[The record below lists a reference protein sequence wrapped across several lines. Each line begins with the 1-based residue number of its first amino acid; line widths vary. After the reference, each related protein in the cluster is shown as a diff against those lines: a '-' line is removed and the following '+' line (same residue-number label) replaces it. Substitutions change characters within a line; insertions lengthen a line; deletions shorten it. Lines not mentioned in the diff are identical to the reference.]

1 MSTNLRSDITGLR
14 AIAVLAVT
22 IFHIGHIFDDS
33 IVALP
38 GGFLGVDVF
47 FVISGFLMT
56 KIIFEGLENN
66 SFSLWDFYK
75 KRAKRICPA
84 LLVVVLITTSVGY
97 LIFKEY
103 PYHQLTREAA
113 VSLGFISNFRFA
125 RDIGYFD
132 SGEFSHLLLH
142 TWSLS
147 VEWQFYIFY
156 PILLLLIR
164 KFLASNKASYIYSAV
179 VILSLILGIVWTEFD
194 PLKSYYMLP
203 SRASELLVGSLA
215 YFCPLSAIFKSFFKQ
230 KDLSIY
236 SPFCSKYLEAI
247 GLLILCISFIVVDDK
262 NGWPTAWMLLPMFG
276 AWLCIAANNQNS
288 LLRNVVFQKIGLW
301 SYALYLVHWPVLLL
315 AYILGFHDN
324 LIALTVIIFL
334 LAVAL
339 HYTVEKRRNYGY
351 GFLVLYLFSAFVIYI
366 SESYRPSYTIKSKAY
381 EKYEEIG
388 GNDFEGNS
396 ALLINGNKPKF
407 IIHGD
412 SYAHETLSA
421 LAARNIPFIINS
433 NFGCFSIA
441 GYYKDHWEKHNCNLL
456 YQMTNS
462 LSDHYP
468 KTPIVFIQRWG
479 MYESENTDPI
489 VKIKDN
495 FFSTADDS
503 DTLDISVYKE
513 LLLESI
519 VRMAYDFK
527 DRKVYI
533 LGDKQ
538 SRSVES
544 YLSEKTL
551 SSKIFGLLPSIE
563 ISQTQYEYKGI
574 NDVLKNA
581 VNYVNELR
589 KKDKSLAEIVY
600 IEPYNYCSEGK
611 CDLFINGL
619 SIYAD
624 EIHYSWAGSEKP
636 VTHML
641 EKMGMD
647 PGNEITDFSKLSDID
662 FSKVQTVLEYSEESG
677 FKFPEEK

>member
-1 MSTNLRSDITGLR
+1 
-14 AIAVLAVT
+14 
-22 IFHIGHIFDDS
+22 
-33 IVALP
+33 
-38 GGFLGVDVF
+38 
-47 FVISGFLMT
+47 
-56 KIIFEGLENN
+56 
-66 SFSLWDFYK
+66 
-75 KRAKRICPA
+75 
-84 LLVVVLITTSVGY
+84 
-97 LIFKEY
+97 
-103 PYHQLTREAA
+103 
-113 VSLGFISNFRFA
+113 
-125 RDIGYFD
+125 
-132 SGEFSHLLLH
+132 
-142 TWSLS
+142 
-147 VEWQFYIFY
+147 
-156 PILLLLIR
+156 
-164 KFLASNKASYIYSAV
+164 
-179 VILSLILGIVWTEFD
+179 
-194 PLKSYYMLP
+194 MLP

-215 YFCPLSAIFKSFFKQ
+215 YFCPLSAIFKSLFKQ

-236 SPFCSKYLEAI
+236 SPFCSKYLEAL
-247 GLLILCISFIVVDDK
+247 GLLILCISFAVVDDK
-262 NGWPTAWMLLPMFG
+262 NGWPTAWMLLPMLG
-276 AWLCIAANNQNS
+276 TWLCIASNNQNS

-301 SYALYLVHWPVLLL
+301 SYALYLVHWPVLVL
-315 AYILGFHDN
+315 AYIFGFHDN

-351 GFLVLYLFSAFVIYI
+351 RFLVLYLCGAFVIYI
-366 SESYRPSYTIKSKAY
+366 SESYRPSYTIKSNVY

-412 SYAHETLSA
+412 SYAHETISA
-421 LAARNIPFIINS
+421 LAARKIPFIINS

-462 LSDHYP
+462 LSNHYP

-479 MYESENTDPI
+479 EYENENPDPI
-489 VKIKDN
+489 VKIKDK
-495 FFSTADDS
+495 FISTEDESEA
-503 DTLDISVYKE
+503 LDISVYKE
-513 LLLESI
+513 LLFDSI

-527 DRKVYI
+527 DRKVFI

-538 SRSVES
+538 SMSSELALFIKNCNSEVIDILPKL
-544 YLSEKTL
+544 YLS
-551 SSKIFGLLPSIE
+551 
-563 ISQTQYEYKGI
+563 QTEYIHKHI
-574 NDVLKNA
+574 NEVLKDA
-581 VNYVNELR
+581 VNHVSALR
-589 KKDKSLAEIVY
+589 KTDNSLAEIVY

-624 EIHYSWAGSEKP
+624 ETHYSWAGSEKP

-647 PGNEITDFSKLSDID
+647 PGNEITDFSKLPDID

>member
-1 MSTNLRSDITGLR
+1 
-14 AIAVLAVT
+14 
-22 IFHIGHIFDDS
+22 
-33 IVALP
+33 
-38 GGFLGVDVF
+38 
-47 FVISGFLMT
+47 
-56 KIIFEGLENN
+56 
-66 SFSLWDFYK
+66 
-75 KRAKRICPA
+75 
-84 LLVVVLITTSVGY
+84 
-97 LIFKEY
+97 
-103 PYHQLTREAA
+103 
-113 VSLGFISNFRFA
+113 
-125 RDIGYFD
+125 
-132 SGEFSHLLLH
+132 
-142 TWSLS
+142 
-147 VEWQFYIFY
+147 
-156 PILLLLIR
+156 
-164 KFLASNKASYIYSAV
+164 
-179 VILSLILGIVWTEFD
+179 
-194 PLKSYYMLP
+194 MLP

-215 YFCPLSAIFKSFFKQ
+215 YFCPISAIFKSLFKQ
-230 KDLSIY
+230 KALSIY
-236 SPFCSKYLEAI
+236 SPFCSKYLEAL
-247 GLLILCISFIVVDDK
+247 GLLILCISFAVVDDK
-262 NGWPTAWMLLPMFG
+262 NGWPTAWMLLPMLG
-276 AWLCIAANNQNS
+276 TWLCIASNNQNS

-301 SYALYLVHWPVLLL
+301 SYALYLVHWPVLVL
-315 AYILGFHDN
+315 AYIFGFHDN

-339 HYTVEKRRNYGY
+339 HYAVEKRRNYGY

-366 SESYRPSYTIKSKAY
+366 SESYRPSYTIKSKTY

-412 SYAHETLSA
+412 SYAHETISA
-421 LAARNIPFIINS
+421 LAARKIPFIINS

-441 GYYKDHWEKHNCNLL
+441 GYYSDHWEKKNCNLL
-456 YQMTNS
+456 YKMTKS
-462 LSDHYP
+462 LSDYYP
-468 KTPIVFIQRWG
+468 KAPIVFIQYWSLYQTVNKYPG
-479 MYESENTDPI
+479 A
-489 VKIKDN
+489 KIKDKLI
-495 FFSTADDS
+495 STEDES
-503 DTLDISVYKE
+503 ITVDISNYKE
-513 LLLESI
+513 LLFNSI
-519 VRMAYDFK
+519 LKVAYDFK

-544 YLSEKTL
+544 SLSEKTL
-551 SSKIFGLLPSIE
+551 CSKIFDLLPSIE
-563 ISQTQYEYKGI
+563 IPQTQYEYKSI

-581 VNYVNELR
+581 VNHVNELR

-624 EIHYSWAGSEKP
+624 DAHYSWAGSEKP

-647 PGNEITDFSKLSDID
+647 PGNEITDFSKLPDID